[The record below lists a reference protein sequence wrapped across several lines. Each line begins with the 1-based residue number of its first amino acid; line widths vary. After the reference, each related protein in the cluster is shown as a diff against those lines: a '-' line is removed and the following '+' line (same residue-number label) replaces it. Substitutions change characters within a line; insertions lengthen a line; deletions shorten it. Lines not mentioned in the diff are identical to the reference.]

1 VSTNG
6 DAHRKDN
13 HTHLPVAVFKKTN
26 KQTATEDKF
35 LLLVICFLAT
45 AAGVPHA
52 NGETTQLFNNV
63 FA

>member
-1 VSTNG
+1 
-6 DAHRKDN
+6 
-13 HTHLPVAVFKKTN
+13 LPVAVFKKKK
-26 KQTATEDKF
+26 KQTATENKF
-35 LLLVICFLAT
+35 LLLVSYLFLAT